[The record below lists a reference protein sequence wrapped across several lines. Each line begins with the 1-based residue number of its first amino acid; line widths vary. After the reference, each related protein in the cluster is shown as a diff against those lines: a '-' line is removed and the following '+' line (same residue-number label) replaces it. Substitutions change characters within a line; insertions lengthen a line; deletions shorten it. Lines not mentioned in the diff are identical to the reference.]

1 LVVDGSINILVTIG
15 YSLTIP
21 VNTIANFD
29 VVLIY
34 TNGSS
39 YTVPFSIN
47 IPAGTLSGSGT
58 FTLPGNAAQVSQSLS
73 YITNI
78 VITNYSGTVIPN
90 TSITVNPTQTPTP
103 TLTAT
108 PVPTVTPSPA
118 NCCLI

>member
-1 LVVDGSINILVTIG
+1 VDGSIEVLVTIN

-29 VVLIY
+29 VVLVY
-34 TNGSS
+34 TNGST

-47 IPAGTLSGSGT
+47 IPAGTLSGFDS
-58 FTLPGNAAQVSQSLS
+58 FTLPGNAAQVSQGLS

-90 TSITVNPTQTPTP
+90 VSLIVNPTPTPTP

-108 PVPTVTPSPA
+108 PLPTVTPSPA
-118 NCCLI
+118 NCCDI